1 MKLPLKYFLCDI
13 FVDAFLL
20 MKKSLNRFLNIL
32 KKFVICFL
40 AVTVAWV
47 IIYRFVNPPITPL
60 MVIRYFEGSSKN
72 KSINKKW
79 KDYKHISEN
88 MALAVVAA
96 EDQNF
101 FDHHGFDIEAI
112 EKALHK
118 NKRVKRI
125 RGASTISQQVA
136 KNVFLWPSRTW
147 LRKGLE
153 AYFTFLIET
162 FWGKKRILE
171 VYLNVSEMGDGIYGA
186 EAAARV
192 YFKKPAMSLTKGEAA
207 LIAAVL
213 PDPRIMSPSRPSAY
227 LYKRQEWIIE
237 QMNNL
242 GSIKFLSERE

>member
-1 MKLPLKYFLCDI
+1 MKN
-13 FVDAFLL
+13 
-20 MKKSLNRFLNIL
+20 SLNRLLSVL
-32 KKFVICFL
+32 KKFILYFLVI
-40 AVTVAWV
+40 TIAWV
-47 IIYRFVNPPITPL
+47 VIYRFVNPPITPL
-60 MVIRYFEGSSKN
+60 MAICYLESGGKN

-79 KDYKHISEN
+79 EDYEHISEN
-88 MALAVVAA
+88 MALAIVAA

-101 FDHHGFDIEAI
+101 FEHHGFDIEAI

-118 NKRVKRI
+118 NKRAKRI
-125 RGASTISQQVA
+125 RGASTISQQAA
-136 KNVFLWPSRTW
+136 KNVFLWSSRTW

-162 FWGKKRILE
+162 LWGKKRILE
-171 VYLNVSEMGDGIYGA
+171 VYLNVAEMGDGIYGA

-192 YFKKPAMSLTKGEAA
+192 YFKKPAMNLNKGEAA

-213 PDPRIMSPSRPSAY
+213 PDPRTMSPAKPSAY

-242 GSIKFLSERE
+242 GSIKFLSEKE

>member
-1 MKLPLKYFLCDI
+1 MYSP
-13 FVDAFLL
+13 L
-20 MKKSLNRFLNIL
+20 MKKSLNRFLNVL
-32 KKFVICFL
+32 KKFILYFL
-40 AVTVAWV
+40 AISIAWV

-60 MVIRYFEGSSKN
+60 MIIRYLESSSKN

-79 KDYKHISEN
+79 KDYDYISEN
-88 MALAVVAA
+88 MALAIIAA

-101 FDHHGFDIEAI
+101 FEHHGFDIEAI

-153 AYFTFLIET
+153 AYFTPLIEI

-171 VYLNVSEMGDGIYGA
+171 VYMNVAEMGDGIYGA
-186 EAAARV
+186 EAAAQV
-192 YFKKPAMSLTKGEAA
+192 YFKKSAIGLTKGEAA

-213 PDPRIMSPSRPSAY
+213 PEPRALSPARPSAY
-227 LYKRQEWIIE
+227 LYKRQKWIIE

-242 GSIKFLSERE
+242 VSIKFLSETQ